1 MTKKSTYYFT
11 SILFLSLFY
20 NSCSDKKE
28 KTKME
33 TLNDGLKKGTEE
45 YNLGLI
51 KIFKFEADTASIDH
65 ILAKKLGF
73 SNDQIHQMQEEIN
86 EGNLLIKE
94 SKEMGSIIE
103 PYNPENLSAEEY
115 LEELKNHN

>member
-1 MTKKSTYYFT
+1 
-11 SILFLSLFY
+11 
-20 NSCSDKKE
+20 
-28 KTKME
+28 
-33 TLNDGLKKGTEE
+33 
-45 YNLGLI
+45 
-51 KIFKFEADTASIDH
+51 
-65 ILAKKLGF
+65 
-73 SNDQIHQMQEEIN
+73 MQEEIN